1 MAICVCVCVCLC
13 VCGHIVCI
21 GYMCVQGGTQTI
33 SVHDLVC
40 LLLQVC
46 QCAEK
51 VLQKEEGRSYDDS
64 TQQNTTKKELE

>member
-1 MAICVCVCVCLC
+1 MYMALCVCVCVCLC
-13 VCGHIVCI
+13 VCGHIVI
-21 GYMCVQGGTQTI
+21 CVQGGTQTI

>member
-1 MAICVCVCVCLC
+1 M
-13 VCGHIVCI
+13 
-21 GYMCVQGGTQTI
+21 QGGTQTL

-51 VLQKEEGRSYDDS
+51 VLQKKEERSYDDS
-64 TQQNTTKKELE
+64 TQQNMTKRELE